1 MDLLLLSRMD
11 ELLVTTHPLLATWRE
26 PWRWRLLARPAPVVP
41 KVCPPPVSPEA
52 TEASLHLRIQS
63 ATRAERG
70 FETCSAANRSLEK
83 SDPLAFALANTRGM
97 LPPSKDTKGR
107 ALVHLG

>member
-1 MDLLLLSRMD
+1 MA
-11 ELLVTTHPLLATWRE
+11 LAATG
-26 PWRWRLLARPAPVVP
+26 APSTCGTKSVS
-41 KVCPPPVSPEA
+41 PPVSPEA